1 MRVDGATVLLFGKR
15 RAVKRTYES
24 ALLPEPDK
32 AVAWSSI
39 KTMRPKKSAICV
51 SCANADGVFVRN
63 YAFGA
68 G

>member
-39 KTMRPKKSAICV
+39 KSMRPKSAICV

>member
-1 MRVDGATVLLFGKR
+1 MRVDGATAPLFGKR
-15 RAVKRTYES
+15 RAVKRTDE
-24 ALLPEPDK
+24 APLLPEPDK
-32 AVAWSSI
+32 AVAGSSI